1 MNAAISSNP
10 GDQQDIGRGPAL
22 DPQFLPLGRFFTDYE
37 RRCKQS
43 ADAQSVEIALE
54 GIPGVFSRWRGTLA
68 SGKNPDADSLAY
80 LQHAVKFLLWARGG
94 ATLYLSAPEYAQ
106 RRVAALFEENGALT
120 FDAGLMSRAF
130 ERPFET
136 RFCPAADIPAET
148 DRGEAPGGH
157 LDGCRLGFD
166 LGASDYKIAAVRDG
180 EPVFSAE
187 FPWNPVVEKDPSYH
201 YRHIKEGLQQAA
213 AHLPRVDAIGGSSA
227 GIIVDNKIMV
237 ASLFRAVSPEVFE
250 RHVKPL
256 FLRLQKDWN
265 VPLAVANDGDV
276 TALAGAMSLK
286 RNGILGIAMGSSE
299 AVGYLDPRGR
309 ILGWLNEL
317 AFAPVDARPDAPVD
331 EWSRAPGVGAQYF
344 SQQAVSRLLAT
355 TDIEI
360 HRDMPLPERLL
371 NAQKLAAEGDRR
383 AERIFETI
391 GAYLGHTLPLYRHFY
406 DFGDVLALG
415 RVTSGRGGEIL
426 IATAHCV
433 LQELYGES
441 GPPFNLIV
449 PDERSRR
456 VGQAVAAASLPPLR
470 AS

>member
-1 MNAAISSNP
+1 MNTTTSSSSD
-10 GDQQDIGRGPAL
+10 GAHGIEKSPAL
-22 DPQFLPLGRFFTDYE
+22 DPKFLPLGRFFMDYE
-37 RRCKQS
+37 RRCSQS
-43 ADAQSVEIALE
+43 PDAQPIEIALE
-54 GIPGVFSRWRGTLA
+54 GTPGVFSRWRGMLA
-68 SGKNPDADSLAY
+68 TGNNPDAEALAY

-94 ATLYLSAPEYAQ
+94 ATLYLTAPVYAQ
-106 RRVAALFEENGALT
+106 RHVAALFHEGGALA

-130 ERPFET
+130 ERPFKLHI
-136 RFCPAADIPAET
+136 CAANELPDET
-148 DRGEAPGGH
+148 DRGEKLGGH

-180 EPVFSAE
+180 EAVFSAE
-187 FPWNPVVEKDPSYH
+187 FPWNPVVEKDPAYH
-201 YRHIKEGLQQAA
+201 YRRIQEGLRQAA
-213 AHLPRVDAIGGSSA
+213 SHLPRVDAIGGSSA

-237 ASLFRAVSPEVFE
+237 ASLFRAVPPDVFE
-250 RHVKPL
+250 QRVKPL
-256 FLRLQKDWN
+256 FLRLQKEWN

-344 SQQAVSRLLAT
+344 SQQAVSRLLNS

-360 HRDMPLPERLL
+360 PRGMPLPERLL
-371 NAQKLAAEGDRR
+371 KAQKLATDGDKR

-415 RVTSGRGGEIL
+415 RVTSGHGGEIL
-426 IATAHCV
+426 IATAHIV

-441 GPPFNLIV
+441 GAPFQLIV

-456 VGQAVAAASLPPLR
+456 VGQAVAAASLPPL
-470 AS
+470 SVT